1 MACRA
6 VKRLLFL
13 PVLLVAAC
21 CMAALY
27 GAVHNQLSYTVAPGY
42 FHEFKFLQFR
52 LPPDAWTR
60 VGASWIGV
68 LASWWM
74 GLILAV
80 PIFCAALF
88 VKGDSAFIR
97 AFLTATIIV
106 LSTTLV
112 IGLGALA
119 MAYMTFTPDNLPW
132 WMDGWDVSNPVAF
145 ARAGQMHNFSYLG
158 GLIGTGLGLIWVI
171 QAAWRSRRA
180 A

>member
-1 MACRA
+1 MKI
-6 VKRLLFL
+6 VLF
-13 PVLLVAAC
+13 PVLIAFAC
-21 CMAALY
+21 LLGGVY
-27 GAVHNQLSYTVAPGY
+27 GALHDQISYTAAPGY

-60 VGASWIGV
+60 AGASWIGV

-80 PIFCAALF
+80 PIFGAALF

-97 AFLTATIIV
+97 AFLTATLIV
-106 LSTTLV
+106 VSTTLV

-119 MAYMTFTPDNLPW
+119 MAYMTFSPENLPW
-132 WMDGWDVSNPVAF
+132 WMDGRQVSNPVAF

-158 GLIGTGLGLIWVI
+158 GLIGTGLGVIWVI
-171 QAAWRSRRA
+171 RAAWRSRRA